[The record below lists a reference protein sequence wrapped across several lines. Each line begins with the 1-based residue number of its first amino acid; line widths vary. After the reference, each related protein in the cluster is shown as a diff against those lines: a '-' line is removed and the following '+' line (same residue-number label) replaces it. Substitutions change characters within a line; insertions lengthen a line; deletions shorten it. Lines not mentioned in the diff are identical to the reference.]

1 MVGTVEFALKPDLDE
16 QHHDDIEKVAAILV
30 RDNSMKINETD
41 TIYFRRV
48 VRKKVIWR
56 RYSKADRELQKGTA
70 TDLDNNHPVL
80 SDWRKDERKDTI
92 VVGIV

>member
-16 QHHDDIEKVAAILV
+16 QHHDGIEKVAAILV
-30 RDNSMKINETD
+30 RDNSMKKIQ
-41 TIYFRRV
+41 YFRRV

-80 SDWRKDERKDTI
+80 SDWRKDERKDPI
-92 VVGIV
+92 VVGIVC